1 MWLFIKHLIQLLLS
15 PTRGWDDISES
26 VLKPDE
32 VNRKGFYPLVGVTAL
47 SEFFPLVYSH
57 SEGFS
62 HSLAAAV
69 AIGCAIFASM
79 YLSKLF
85 LDLTLSRFIHI
96 TLNPNKLSVFI
107 SCMLGLNCIYY
118 IIRNLMPTSMTILAL
133 LPLLSVIVIF
143 KSTAYM
149 GIKDDNQL
157 NFTGLAIVA
166 VLILP
171 VLISSLI
178 LCFM

>member
-1 MWLFIKHLIQLLLS
+1 M
-15 PTRGWDDISES
+15 SES
-26 VLKPDE
+26 VLKADE
-32 VNRKGFYPLVGVTAL
+32 VQRKGFYPLVGVTAL

-57 SEGFS
+57 SEGFT
-62 HSLAAAV
+62 HSLVAAI
-69 AIGCAIFASM
+69 AIGCALFASM

-85 LDLTLSRFIHI
+85 LDLALPRFING
-96 TLNPNKLSVFI
+96 TLNPNKVSVFV

-133 LPLLSVIVIF
+133 MPLLSIIVIF

-149 GIKDDNQL
+149 GIKEDNQL

-166 VLILP
+166 VIVLP
-171 VLISSLI
+171 VVISSLI

>member
-15 PTRGWDDISES
+15 PSRGWDDVSES
-26 VLKPDE
+26 VLNADE
-32 VNRKGFYPLVGVTAL
+32 VQRKGFYPLVGVTAL

-57 SEGFS
+57 SEGFT
-62 HSLAAAV
+62 HSLVAAMGIA
-69 AIGCAIFASM
+69 CSLFASM

-85 LDLTLSRFIHI
+85 LDFFMPKLIDG
-96 TLNPNKLSVFI
+96 TLNQNKVSVFV

-118 IIRNLMPTSMTILAL
+118 TIRNLMPTSMTL
-133 LPLLSVIVIF
+133 LTLMPLLSVIVIF

-149 GIKDDNQL
+149 GIKEDNQL

-166 VLILP
+166 VIGIP
-171 VLISSLI
+171 ILISSLI